1 MTLEDKLNSMK
12 AEKELDGSDEEFN
25 DSEED
30 GIDSVL
36 DSSTSCESE
45 RILLYVCL
53 YYVDFKMLS
62 KCFGNVKCCK
72 QTEQQLFYLQMWRRK
87 NCMKMCRML
96 GIPVYQQLYMVS
108 Y

>member
-1 MTLEDKLNSMK
+1 MTLEDKLDSM
-12 AEKELDGSDEEFN
+12 EKELDGSDEEFN

-30 GIDSVL
+30 GIDSAL

-53 YYVDFKMLS
+53 YCVDFKMLL

-72 QTEQQLFYLQMWRRK
+72 QMEHQITF
-87 NCMKMCRML
+87 
-96 GIPVYQQLYMVS
+96 VYRCGTGRIV
-108 Y
+108 